1 MDDRRF
7 ENTTKRVKRLVLDFE
22 QRPNIYRDLEDF
34 LDIIDYY
41 AGIESMSIFSQND
54 NKMAEVLRI
63 AETIY
68 PSNTD
73 IKVQRA
79 RLYMIQGHYES
90 AFKMLLYLEKLEPDH
105 VGVLMGL
112 ADCYFN
118 ENKIYKGISYL
129 KRILEIEPNNVDVYD
144 LLIQQS
150 FFECKVDEAF
160 QYFKKRIELK
170 SDDDD
175 EFLARVNDAMMSV
188 PHISELAIKFF
199 EYFIEI
205 NPYSSHAW
213 TYLAMSL
220 YDLNRND
227 EALEAC
233 EYALAI
239 SDECTAAY
247 LTKFEITNDR
257 QVLYDALDHVPEK
270 EKYHINMQFG
280 ESYFRIHQYAVA
292 APYYRSVIKFIDDT
306 KSDDDFNNYFTRNKL
321 ANCYMRMGDPGSAE
335 KLLLESIDINPYN
348 ALSYD
353 DLAILYKYEFHDA
366 ERFEQTFSD
375 FTQKYKD
382 CKHPWIHYLKFLV
395 EQKRYDDVVDLV
407 VEAEKS
413 IPDDDDLYIPLAV
426 AYYHTNRKNEAYL
439 LLNNM
444 NVDNNYLEDM
454 LRKYSSDILSD
465 SEVMNIL
472 LQKRDETDN
481 QGYYPDD
488 DICPNVY

>member
-175 EFLARVNDAMMSV
+175 
-188 PHISELAIKFF
+188 
-199 EYFIEI
+199 
-205 NPYSSHAW
+205 
-213 TYLAMSL
+213 
-220 YDLNRND
+220 
-227 EALEAC
+227 
-233 EYALAI
+233 
-239 SDECTAAY
+239 
-247 LTKFEITNDR
+247 
-257 QVLYDALDHVPEK
+257 
-270 EKYHINMQFG
+270 
-280 ESYFRIHQYAVA
+280 
-292 APYYRSVIKFIDDT
+292 
-306 KSDDDFNNYFTRNKL
+306 
-321 ANCYMRMGDPGSAE
+321 
-335 KLLLESIDINPYN
+335 
-348 ALSYD
+348 
-353 DLAILYKYEFHDA
+353 
-366 ERFEQTFSD
+366 
-375 FTQKYKD
+375 
-382 CKHPWIHYLKFLV
+382 
-395 EQKRYDDVVDLV
+395 
-407 VEAEKS
+407 
-413 IPDDDDLYIPLAV
+413 
-426 AYYHTNRKNEAYL
+426 AYYNLHGQR
-439 LLNNM
+439 
-444 NVDNNYLEDM
+444 VDKPSKGIFVKENKKVVKED
-454 LRKYSSDILSD
+454 
-465 SEVMNIL
+465 
-472 LQKRDETDN
+472 
-481 QGYYPDD
+481 
-488 DICPNVY
+488 